1 MGHKSDGKRGSI
13 TYSSNREKRD
23 RTFYCLSIKTDVE
36 SLKVKRTEFYDPCA
50 WRMGHKSDGKRGS
63 ITYSSNREKRDRT
76 FYCLSIKTD
85 VESLKA
91 QNIRLI
97 LIIRNNAK
105 LHKKN
110 RSSIQRFSGRNC
122 GTKFCL

>member
-1 MGHKSDGKRGSI
+1 MRHKSDGKRGSV
-13 TYSSNREKRD
+13 TYSSNREKRG
-23 RTFYCLSIKTDVE
+23 RTFYWL
-36 SLKVKRTEFYDPCA
+36 P
-50 WRMGHKSDGKRGS
+50 
-63 ITYSSNREKRDRT
+63 
-76 FYCLSIKTD
+76 IKTD

-97 LIIRNNAK
+97 LIILNDAK

-110 RSSIQRFSGRNC
+110 RSSIQRFSGRDC